1 MASDFKLSATLRGH
15 EEDVRAVVFPTR
27 QAIFSASRD
36 NTVRQWNLVSPKPP
50 TYDDTIALQGS
61 NWFNGVTYAPPSKEH
76 PTGLVAAG
84 GRETL
89 VFVKQVGQP
98 PEEDTH
104 RMLIGHAGNI
114 TCVAFT
120 EDGNK
125 VISGGWDSQAFV
137 WDVETASVTA
147 ALEGHGGPV
156 WGVMVYDSKLVLTAC
171 ADKIIR
177 VFDINGK
184 TLGAIKGHTDVVRCF
199 CKLPSGHWS
208 GAAFASA
215 GNDEVIRLWTLEG
228 QQMGELEGHNAY
240 IYNLAILPNGDIVS
254 SSEDRTVRIWRDGKC
269 IQTITHPAIS
279 IWTVAACPETGDIVS
294 GASDNIIRVFS
305 RDPERQADAE
315 TIKSF
320 EESNRMYAIPAE
332 TASQGQPFEK
342 ENLPGPDA
350 LQTQV
355 GSKDGQQLFIRE
367 HDGSVTAHLWSTSTN
382 QWNLIGTVV
391 SGEGTGASKKTH
403 NGKEYDFMFDIDIE
417 DGKPPLKLP
426 YNLTESPWD
435 AARKFLEANELPFS
449 YYEQVAN
456 WISDNTKGARL
467 GQDSGSANQPPP
479 HVRDPWG
486 TERRYRPGDV
496 GSSSV
501 SGQRKIPQKTYL
513 DIIEGNPGN
522 ALNIISQKTEE
533 LSKSGSITPE
543 QALQPDELAALKAL
557 PTQLQNKQDPH
568 PTEPQVSALLKVAS
582 QWPRKSRV
590 PAVGVLALLAVSPS
604 FVSTTSAGETTI
616 VETLG
621 AAGLLDPLQ
630 ETANNVVHSIRLLVN
645 LFKSDSGRLI
655 ADGTYDAALKL
666 VRPFAAQPES
676 PAQAKALAT
685 LYLNYAVLLTSGAPS
700 GEAALREARATTLL
714 TDIATLLEC
723 ESPHAGEA
731 DVLYRTLAALGT
743 LLSLGDDFRQS
754 LKSGVSGTLHFVSV
768 KPSSQLPN
776 TKELIQEIRDELR

>member
-1 MASDFKLSATLRGH
+1 M
-15 EEDVRAVVFPTR
+15 
-27 QAIFSASRD
+27 
-36 NTVRQWNLVSPKPP
+36 
-50 TYDDTIALQGS
+50 
-61 NWFNGVTYAPPSKEH
+61 
-76 PTGLVAAG
+76 
-84 GRETL
+84 
-89 VFVKQVGQP
+89 
-98 PEEDTH
+98 
-104 RMLIGHAGNI
+104 
-114 TCVAFT
+114 
-120 EDGNK
+120 
-125 VISGGWDSQAFV
+125 
-137 WDVETASVTA
+137 
-147 ALEGHGGPV
+147 
-156 WGVMVYDSKLVLTAC
+156 
-171 ADKIIR
+171 
-177 VFDINGK
+177 
-184 TLGAIKGHTDVVRCF
+184 
-199 CKLPSGHWS
+199 
-208 GAAFASA
+208 
-215 GNDEVIRLWTLEG
+215 
-228 QQMGELEGHNAY
+228 
-240 IYNLAILPNGDIVS
+240 
-254 SSEDRTVRIWRDGKC
+254 
-269 IQTITHPAIS
+269 
-279 IWTVAACPETGDIVS
+279 
-294 GASDNIIRVFS
+294 
-305 RDPERQADAE
+305 
-315 TIKSF
+315 
-320 EESNRMYAIPAE
+320 
-332 TASQGQPFEK
+332 
-342 ENLPGPDA
+342 
-350 LQTQV
+350 
-355 GSKDGQQLFIRE
+355 
-367 HDGSVTAHLWSTSTN
+367 
-382 QWNLIGTVV
+382 

-403 NGKEYDFMFDIDIE
+403 NGKEYDFVFDIDIE

-435 AARKFLEANELPFS
+435 AARKFLETNELPFS

-501 SGQRKIPQKTYL
+501 SGQRKIPQRTYL

-582 QWPRKSRV
+582 QWPPKSRV

-604 FVSTTSAGETTI
+604 FVSTTSAGETAI

-723 ESPHAGEA
+723 ESPHAGEV

-743 LLSLGDDFRQS
+743 LLSLGNDFRQS